1 MAALGEMGLKVSA
14 QSRIHFT
21 FQVVRNF
28 LPDLSATQDHEFFL
42 FTVHLAPETNIRQGG
57 ECLVSKYRDILPSHE
72 ARNHD
77 RMGGRCPSLLGW
89 RGRGGRHFS
98 TWV

>member
-1 MAALGEMGLKVSA
+1 MAALREMGLKVSA

-42 FTVHLAPETNIRQGG
+42 FTAHLAPENKIRQDGK
-57 ECLVSKYRDILPSHE
+57 CFVSKYRDILPSHE
-72 ARNHD
+72 ARNDD
-77 RMGGRCPSLLGW
+77 RMDGRCPCLSG
-89 RGRGGRHFS
+89 RRSRGGRHFYPG
-98 TWV
+98 